1 MLHRSST
8 RWTLVSLFAAIA
20 AAGCSTNSGET
31 GSGGD
36 TGSATLSLEVVD
48 GIELDSVEY
57 VITRDNMEPMGGSID
72 TSAPGSTASVEV
84 FGLAPGDGYTVT
96 MTADSTDG
104 GTTCEGSEDFA
115 VAIGPPA
122 SVMVILNCKRPPTLG
137 AVRVN
142 GELNLCTQLTKAI
155 VAPLATSVGAT
166 IEVSAEAV
174 DAEGDAIEYEWT
186 ATAGSFGD
194 ATAADT
200 TYTCDVEGSQ
210 KVRVTVSDDAFQHCD
225 DSWTV
230 DVTCGDPAAGPSNR
244 LQLIHSSDN
253 ESSFQDPNTLE
264 EKILNYASVVDGLQT
279 LAAQEGIPSVHL
291 TAGDHTIPGPFYQ
304 ASEEVEE
311 LGEPGLADIVMYNA
325 MGVLANG
332 MGNHEFDSGIDEF
345 AEMLAISAYPFL
357 AVNLDFSNVTL
368 QEGTPEIV
376 IGEDGSDCADNAAKV
391 LKSCV
396 LEVGGQSL
404 GIIGRAPSEF
414 FNVTCTTE
422 EECPGL
428 DFVGGRGEDNLP
440 NVPAVEQVLEQVDLL
455 EGLGIDKIILLNHAQ
470 SFDSDEIGL
479 ADLRSIDIIVEA
491 GATGFQSQPEA
502 DGPFNFLRPEDED
515 SAGEVPYP
523 LFLVDSN
530 GDTVLTI
537 NSEQL
542 YRYVGQLIV
551 TWDSEGKIFDV
562 DSRSGPIATT
572 AEGIDLLEDEIGE
585 DTEVPDEVEDTF
597 AALQATP
604 SITDAFA
611 VIGTTDFP
619 LNGLRADVRTRETN
633 LGRVAADSSLWFVQ
647 ERPEFADLDV
657 DVALKNGGGIRD
669 NITGPSIIQLTV
681 QAALAFNNTLTILR
695 LTGDQM
701 IAAMENSVSRNP
713 SADGRFPQ
721 IAGMALEFDPSQPG
735 VEGLESLD
743 TPSRLRSL
751 VITRADGT
759 EDVLID
765 DFTAQGDLTR
775 TFVLATNSFTASGGD
790 GYAAFAAAEELDET
804 DIGEQQILEE
814 YIVEALGGTVSV
826 EDPPPN
832 SRVVNLNP
840 Q

>member
-1 MLHRSST
+1 MLHRPSM
-8 RWTLVSLFAAIA
+8 RWIVVSFFAVFA

-31 GSGGD
+31 GTD
-36 TGSATLSLEVVD
+36 ATGSATLSLEAAD
-48 GIELDSVEY
+48 GIEIDSVDFE
-57 VITRDNMEPMGGSID
+57 ITGGDMEPMSGSID
-72 TSAPGSTASVEV
+72 TSAPGATASVEV

-96 MTADSTDG
+96 MTATSNDSETS
-104 GTTCEGSEDFA
+104 CEGSEDFSVEA
-115 VAIGPPA
+115 GVATD
-122 SVMVILNCKRPPTLG
+122 VMVVLSCKRPPSLG
-137 AVRVN
+137 AVRAN
-142 GELNLCTQLTKAI
+142 GKLNVCTQLAKTI

-166 IEVSAEAV
+166 IDVSAQAI
-174 DAEGDAIEYEWT
+174 DAEGDDIEYQWT

-194 ATAADT
+194 ASAAET
-200 TYTCDVEGSQ
+200 TYTCDVEGNQS
-210 KVRVTVSDDAFQHCD
+210 VRVTVSDDSFEYCE

-230 DVTCGDPAAGPSNR
+230 AVTCGDGEVGPSNR

-279 LAAQEGIPSVHL
+279 LAAQEGITSVHV
-291 TAGDHTIPGPFYQ
+291 TAGDHTIPGPFYL
-304 ASEEVEE
+304 ASEEVGD
-311 LGEPGLADIVMYNA
+311 LGAPGLGDITMYNA

-332 MGNHEFDSGIDEF
+332 MGNHEFDGGIDEF
-345 AEMLAISAYPFL
+345 ANMLSVAAYPFL

-368 QEGTPEIV
+368 QEGTPEIA
-376 IGEDGSDCADNAAKV
+376 IGEDGSACADNAAKV

-396 LEVGGQSL
+396 LEVDGQML
-404 GIIGRAPSEF
+404 GLIGRAPSEF

-428 DFVGGRGEDNLP
+428 DFVGGRGDDNLP
-440 NVPAVEQVLEQVDLL
+440 NVPAVEQVLEQVTLL

-470 SFDSDEIGL
+470 SFDSDAIGL
-479 ADLRSIDIIVEA
+479 ADLRGVDIIVEA

-502 DGPFNFLRPEDED
+502 DGPFNFLRPEDRD

-523 LFLVDSN
+523 LFLEDSE
-530 GDTVLTI
+530 GSTVLTI

-542 YRYVGQLIV
+542 YRYVGQLII
-551 TWDSEGKIFDV
+551 TWDAEGKIFDV
-562 DSRSGPIATT
+562 DGRSGPIATT
-572 AEGIDLLEDEIGE
+572 TEAIGLLENEIGE
-585 DTEVPDEVEDTF
+585 STEVPSDVQSVF
-597 AALQATP
+597 MALQSTP
-604 SITDAFA
+604 SIIDAFTE
-611 VIGTTDFP
+611 VGTTEFP

-633 LGRVAADSSLWFVQ
+633 LGRLAADSSLWFTRTN
-647 ERPEFADLDV
+647 EDLTSLGV

-669 NITGPSIIQLTV
+669 NITGPSIIRLTI
-681 QAALAFNNTLTILR
+681 QAALAFDNTLTVLR
-695 LTGDQM
+695 LTGGQM

-721 IAGMALEFDPSQPG
+721 IAGMTLEFDPSQPG

-743 TPSRLRSL
+743 TPSRIRSL

-765 DFTAQGDLTR
+765 NFTAQGDLTR

-790 GYAAFAAAEELDET
+790 GYAAFAAAEELAQT
-804 DIGEQQILEE
+804 AIGEQQILEE
-814 YIVEALGGTVSV
+814 YIVQALGGAVGV
-826 EDPPPN
+826 EDPPP
-832 SRVVNLNP
+832 SPRVTNLNP